1 MTIFSNEFHYT
12 AYVDDTTY
20 FLNNKNSVFETLN
33 ILNKFSLVSGLSP
46 NTTKCE
52 IFGIGTLKE
61 VNVALCGKKCLNLTR
76 ETVKI
81 LGVHLSYNKK
91 LKYEMNFQSI
101 IVRTEGVLRL
111 WRMENLT
118 RSKSF
123 TFKSLA
129 ISKIVHLPVIIT
141 VSHAIINQLNN
152 IQKNFTWNGKN
163 PKIKHS
169 ALLNSYEDDGLK
181 DFDVFTKIVSLR
193 CSWIKRL
200 YDENFNDWKI
210 IPL

>member
-1 MTIFSNEFHYT
+1 MWHY
-12 AYVDDTTY
+12 
-20 FLNNKNSVFETLN
+20 
-33 ILNKFSLVSGLSP
+33 
-46 NTTKCE
+46 
-52 IFGIGTLKE
+52 
-61 VNVALCGKKCLNLTR
+61 VALCGKKCLNLTR

-91 LKYEMNFQSI
+91 LKYEMNFQSL

-111 WRMENLT
+111 WRMGNLT

-163 PKIKHS
+163 AKIKHS
-169 ALLNSYEDDGLK
+169 ALLNSYEDGGLK
-181 DFDVFTKIVSLR
+181 DFDVFTKIISLR